1 MNTLR
6 DVLLLGI
13 DGGGSCCRASLC
25 SLSGAKLGEGTGG
38 PANIRLGLDQS
49 FASVL
54 RATTQCMS
62 QAGLSPRD
70 FGRIVACLGLAGAS
84 EPTELFSS
92 LYRTLTGLDPLCVL
106 VGLWQ
111 TARTRTRL
119 KEDPVEPRVSVG

>member
-1 MNTLR
+1 MNAVR

-13 DGGGSCCRASLC
+13 DGGGSRCRARLC

-54 RATTQCMS
+54 HATTQCMN

-84 EPTELFSS
+84 EPTDFATAQAS
-92 LYRTLTGLDPLCVL
+92 LSQDGFRYGRAGGLRGRTWGT
-106 VGLWQ
+106 
-111 TARTRTRL
+111 
-119 KEDPVEPRVSVG
+119 